1 VVERSVGHRGVVG
14 ILPGHLNGDD
24 LDTVGIDAD
33 MQLPPGPAAGCA
45 LLFDQPFA
53 GAVEL

>member
-45 LLFDQPFA
+45 VLFDQPFA